1 MNVIINL
8 QSFILVNKTTFIV
21 ISPSTMPCNIC
32 CITFMY
38 QLMLIK
44 WWQFDV
50 RRYTQGT
57 DMHLGCLL
65 GLAMMFWIDGMH
77 LSSLV
82 IHVIMIRNARP
93 QLFFTSFV
101 IETCRLRILADSKG
115 YILDDTGLYLATPG
129 SGGKRVCTCDF
140 SFQIHTSCLLC
151 SIHCEFLQGGRSDA
165 IINCD
170 TEKDVFDTLGFPWL
184 EPHERNL

>member
-93 QLFFTSFV
+93 QLFFYKFRNWNMQIKNTSRFQRLHSWRHWFV
-101 IETCRLRILADSKG
+101 SC
-115 YILDDTGLYLATPG
+115 YTGQWWKACMYMWFFIPNPYKLFALLHSLWVFA
-129 SGGKRVCTCDF
+129 GGKIRCY
-140 SFQIHTSCLLC
+140 
-151 SIHCEFLQGGRSDA
+151 
-165 IINCD
+165 N
-170 TEKDVFDTLGFPWL
+170 
-184 EPHERNL
+184 